1 MIKIVQRLHVA
12 KNISI
17 FKSFKL
23 YTDSIKNLDK
33 QLDKNFPI
41 PVVALTSRM
50 DRVYRAN
57 LPWNAILSPDVT
69 SEDIDL
75 DILMNAND
83 LGNRSQTFRLEELKA
98 FKVGVDV
105 EDVLEEFQLSLEEI
119 GGEVFGFPSASL
131 SHQLE
136 VNVKYHFALDDLKAR
151 IPEEFWEET
160 RSEERP
166 FRDFLTIYKY

>member
-1 MIKIVQRLHVA
+1 MIKTVQRLNIA

-17 FKSFKL
+17 FKSFQL
-23 YTDSIKNLDK
+23 YSNSLKNIDK
-33 QLDKNFPI
+33 QLDSNFPI

-75 DILMNAND
+75 DVLMNSND
-83 LGNRSQTFRLEELKA
+83 LGNRSQTFRLEELKS
-98 FKVGVDV
+98 FKIGIDI
-105 EDVLEEFQLSLEEI
+105 EEVLEEFQLSLEEI
-119 GGEVFGFPSASL
+119 GGEVNGFPSASL

-136 VNVKYHFALDDLKAR
+136 VNVKYYFALDELKAR
-151 IPEEFWEET
+151 IPEEF
-160 RSEERP
+160 
-166 FRDFLTIYKY
+166 